1 MTERLSH
8 TQSVPDFRMLELRK
22 RRLLDYSFKNF
33 CILLIL
39 LLLFIEGFPGG
50 LEGKESA
57 CNARDLVLIPGLGF

>member
-8 TQSVPDFRMLELRK
+8 NQSVPDFRMLEFRK
-22 RRLLDYSFKNF
+22 RRLLDYSFLNF

-57 CNARDLVLIPGLGF
+57 CNANELVLIPGLGF

>member
-8 TQSVPDFRMLELRK
+8 TQSVPDFRMLEFRK
-22 RRLLDYSFKNF
+22 RRLHDYSFFNF
-33 CILLIL
+33 CVLLIL

-57 CNARDLVLIPGLGF
+57 SNTRDLVLTPGLRF